1 MKART
6 KARKRALDILF
17 EADLK
22 NVSVEEIWDH
32 ADQSDDFV
40 NFLVTGVAK
49 SKIEIDQIIT
59 TLSTSWSLERM
70 PAVDRNLLRL
80 AIFELKNSTDTPKSV
95 VISEAVELANTLS
108 TEESAN
114 FINGVLAAI

>member
-22 NVSVEEIWDH
+22 AISVEEVWNQ
-32 ADQSDDFV
+32 ADQSDEFV
-40 NFLVTGVAK
+40 KFLVTGVA
-49 SKIEIDQIIT
+49 SKQNEIDQII
-59 TLSTSWSLERM
+59 SSASNSWSLERM

-80 AIFELKNSTDTPKSV
+80 AIYELKHSPDTPKSV
-95 VISEAVELANTLS
+95 VISEALELANTLS
-108 TEESAN
+108 TDESAN
-114 FINGVLAAI
+114 FINGVLASI

>member
-22 NVSVEEIWDH
+22 GISVEQVWDQ
-32 ADQSDDFV
+32 ADQSDEFV
-40 NFLVTGVAK
+40 KFLVTGVA
-49 SKIEIDQIIT
+49 SKQAEIDQMI
-59 TLSTSWSLERM
+59 STASSSWSIERM

-80 AIFELKNSTDTPKSV
+80 AIFELKNSTETPKAV
-95 VISEAVELANTLS
+95 VISEAIELANTLS
-108 TEESAN
+108 TDDSAN
-114 FINGVLAAI
+114 FINGILANI

>member
-22 NVSVEEIWDH
+22 GISVEQAWSE
-32 ADQSDDFV
+32 ADQTDEFV
-40 NFLVTGVAK
+40 KFLVTGVA
-49 SKIEIDQIIT
+49 SKQAEIDQLI
-59 TLSTSWSLERM
+59 STASSSWSIERM

-80 AIFELKNSTDTPKSV
+80 AIFELKNSTETPKAV
-95 VISEAVELANTLS
+95 VISEAIELANTLS
-108 TEESAN
+108 TDDSAN
-114 FINGVLAAI
+114 FINGILANI

>member
-22 NVSVEEIWDH
+22 GVSVSQIWDQ
-32 ADQSDDFV
+32 ADQSDEFV
-40 NFLVTGVAK
+40 KFLVTGVAA
-49 SKIEIDQIIT
+49 SKNEIDQIISSV
-59 TLSTSWSLERM
+59 STSWPIERM
-70 PAVDRNLLRL
+70 PVVDRNLLRL
-80 AIFELKNSTDTPKSV
+80 AIFEIKNSPQTPKSV

-114 FINGVLAAI
+114 FINGVLATI

>member
-22 NVSVEEIWDH
+22 GISVEQVWGQ
-32 ADQSDDFV
+32 ADQSDEFV
-40 NFLVTGVAK
+40 KFLVTGVA
-49 SKIEIDQIIT
+49 SNQSEIDQIISAA
-59 TLSTSWSLERM
+59 STSWSIERM

-80 AIFELKNSTDTPKSV
+80 AIFELKNSTDTPKAV
-95 VISEAVELANTLS
+95 VISEALELANTLS
-108 TEESAN
+108 TDDSAN
-114 FINGVLAAI
+114 FINGVLANI

>member
-49 SKIEIDQIIT
+49 SKNEIDQIIT

>member
-22 NVSVEEIWDH
+22 GISVEQVWSE
-32 ADQSDDFV
+32 ADQTDEFV
-40 NFLVTGVAK
+40 KFLVTGVA
-49 SKIEIDQIIT
+49 SKQAEIDQMI
-59 TLSTSWSLERM
+59 STASSSWSIERM

-80 AIFELKNSTDTPKSV
+80 AIFELKNSTETPKAV
-95 VISEAVELANTLS
+95 VISEAIELANTLS
-108 TEESAN
+108 TDDSAN
-114 FINGVLAAI
+114 FINGILANI

>member
-22 NVSVEEIWDH
+22 GISVEQAWSE
-32 ADQSDDFV
+32 ADQTDEFV
-40 NFLVTGVAK
+40 KFLVTGVA
-49 SKIEIDQIIT
+49 SKQAEIDQMI
-59 TLSTSWSLERM
+59 STASSSWSIERM

-80 AIFELKNSTDTPKSV
+80 AIFELKNSTETPKAV
-95 VISEAVELANTLS
+95 VISEAIELANTLS
-108 TEESAN
+108 TDDSAN
-114 FINGVLAAI
+114 FINGILANI

>member
-49 SKIEIDQIIT
+49 SKNEIDQIIT

-114 FINGVLAAI
+114 FINGVLVAI

>member
-22 NVSVEEIWDH
+22 GISVEQVWSE
-32 ADQSDDFV
+32 ADQTDEFV
-40 NFLVTGVAK
+40 KFLVTGVA
-49 SKIEIDQIIT
+49 SKQAEIDQLI
-59 TLSTSWSLERM
+59 STASSSWSIERM

-80 AIFELKNSTDTPKSV
+80 AIFELKNSTETPKAV
-95 VISEAVELANTLS
+95 VISEAIELANTLS
-108 TEESAN
+108 TDDSAN
-114 FINGVLAAI
+114 FINGILANI

>member
-22 NVSVEEIWDH
+22 GVSVEQVWNE
-32 ADQSDDFV
+32 ADQSDEFV
-40 NFLVTGVAK
+40 KFLVTGVA
-49 SKIEIDQIIT
+49 SKQTEIDQLI
-59 TLSTSWSLERM
+59 SAASSSWSIERM

-80 AIFELKNSTDTPKSV
+80 AIFELKNSTETPKAV
-95 VISEAVELANTLS
+95 VISEALELANTLS
-108 TEESAN
+108 TDDSAN
-114 FINGVLAAI
+114 FINGVLANI

>member
-49 SKIEIDQIIT
+49 TKNEIDQIIT

>member
-22 NVSVEEIWDH
+22 GISVDQVWDQ
-32 ADQSDDFV
+32 ADQTDDFV
-40 NFLVTGVAK
+40 KFLVTGVA
-49 SKIEIDQIIT
+49 SNQAEIDQIISAA
-59 TLSTSWSLERM
+59 STSWSIERM

-80 AIFELKNSTDTPKSV
+80 AIFEMKNSTETPKAV
-95 VISEAVELANTLS
+95 VISEALELANTLS
-108 TEESAN
+108 TDDSAN
-114 FINGVLAAI
+114 FINGVLANI